1 MAEKKQVK
9 KTADKKAEAPKI
21 AKPVIVA
28 ETKVA
33 RKIISKKFSGVVV
46 SDKSD
51 KTIVVKVET
60 VKIHPKY
67 KKRYTVS
74 RKYKVHDEKNEFVTG
89 DKVTFIEC
97 RPLSRDKRWRVVK

>member
-1 MAEKKQVK
+1 M
-9 KTADKKAEAPKI
+9 TAKAENIKNKSEI
-21 AKPVIVA
+21 IR
-28 ETKVA
+28 
-33 RKIISKKFSGVVV
+33 RKFNGVVV

-74 RKYKVHDEKNEFVTG
+74 RKYKVHDEKNQHKTG
-89 DKVTFIEC
+89 DIVSFVEC
-97 RPLSRDKRWRVVK
+97 RPLSRDKRWRVVA